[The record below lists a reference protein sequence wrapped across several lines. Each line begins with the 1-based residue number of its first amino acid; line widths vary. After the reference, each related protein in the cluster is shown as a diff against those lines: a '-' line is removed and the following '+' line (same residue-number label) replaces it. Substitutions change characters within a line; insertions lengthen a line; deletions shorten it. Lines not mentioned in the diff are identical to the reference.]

1 MNSLEVIKKV
11 ARILKIPNIYKNE
24 DIDSI
29 TETNETEI
37 LSSNEDLNLCFDLLK
52 LQIKEI
58 ASNVCEI
65 IKSIVLTPENNR
77 ISLNNIGNFLKI
89 KKIVYDNQ
97 LVSFKIINNYI
108 VLPIDKT
115 VEIIYSEDVQP
126 SSLLE
131 DIDYFK
137 GVSDDVLVYGLC
149 SYYSLSSGLF
159 EEYNNFHSLYEEK
172 IKNCK
177 NVKVFSLKLR
187 DWV

>member
-24 DIDSI
+24 EIDSI
-29 TETNETEI
+29 TDLNELEI
-37 LSSNEDLNLCFDLLK
+37 ISANEELNLCFDLLK

-65 IKSIVLTPENNR
+65 IKSIVLTPENNK
-77 ISLNNIGNFLKI
+77 INLNDVGKFLKI

-97 LVSFKIINNYI
+97 LVSFKIINNFI
-108 VLPIDKT
+108 VLPINQT

-187 DWV
+187 NWI